1 MGGRLR
7 SWLGDV
13 DGADGPGRLRD
24 LVGATGGW
32 YPIAVLTALNLV
44 DELDRAAVAVFAP
57 NLRRYFDI
65 SNATLGGIVGAQI
78 ALIIVVGIPLGYL
91 GTRIDRA
98 RLLRA
103 SAAVWAACAAATAFA
118 VKLPLFIALR
128 LGTGIGKA
136 AVEPVGRSLLS
147 DLYPVRAWNRVFAVH
162 ASANPLGG
170 VLGPL
175 LAGGVGLAVAGDGAW
190 RWALPL
196 LAIPSVVA
204 QVAARGLREPER
216 RGAAGGPGG
225 RNAPRRWAA
234 GRLRRPG
241 GPECEPQASAATFG
255 RNGPRSDR
263 ALPLGRAVGRILGIP
278 TFHRA
283 VVAIGVLGFA
293 LVGQATFFSIL
304 YEEEFGVG
312 EGGRGAI
319 IAVLATGSLVGGLLG
334 GPVGERVF
342 HRSPTTAVRLV
353 AAGIALYAVLSSA
366 SVFLPA
372 IGAVVALQWVSLLL
386 VAIAVSPL
394 NAILSAISPPK
405 LRPLAF
411 SLLGL
416 FVALFGGVLGGVLVG
431 ALADAHGIRVGLA
444 AVGPLGVLGGLLM
457 LRSAPTIEHD
467 IETVAVELRDAE
479 DLAARVARG
488 DHPRALEVRGV
499 DFAYGNLQVL
509 FDVSLDVD
517 DGEVIALLGTNGA
530 GKSTVL
536 RAVSGLGLPS
546 RGSVRFFGEDI
557 TWLDAETRVAKGLIQ
572 VPGGKSTFPSLSV
585 LENLRTGGYTYR
597 RDKARLDAAV
607 EEVLGM
613 FPVLGERK
621 DQAAGTLSGGEQ
633 QMVALGRAFIANPRM
648 LLIDE
653 LSLGL
658 APVVVE
664 QLLGIV
670 RAFSARGTTLVL
682 VEQSVNVAL
691 SIATRAYFME
701 RGEVRFEGKASD
713 LLERDDLLRSVFLS
727 GADAAL
733 VGADP

>member
-7 SWLGDV
+7 AWLGDI
-13 DGADGPGRLRD
+13 DGEEGPGRLRD
-24 LVGATGGW
+24 LVGDAGW
-32 YPIAVLTALNLV
+32 YPVAVLTALNLV

-91 GTRIDRA
+91 GTRVDRA

-103 SAAVWAACAAATAFA
+103 SAAVWAFCAAATAFA
-118 VKLPLFIALR
+118 VRLPLFIALR

-175 LAGGVGLAVAGDGAW
+175 LAGAVGLAVAGDGAW

-196 LAIPSVVA
+196 LAIPSLVV
-204 QVAARGLREPER
+204 QLAARRLREPDGSR
-216 RGAAGGPGG
+216 AAG
-225 RNAPRRWAA
+225 ARRIALEPA
-234 GRLRRPG
+234 LTVQDEVRP
-241 GPECEPQASAATFG
+241 PAS
-255 RNGPRSDR
+255 PSPH
-263 ALPLGRAVGRILGIP
+263 LPLGRAVGRILGIP

-283 VVAIGVLGFA
+283 VVAVGVLGFA

-319 IAVLATGSLVGGLLG
+319 IALLATGSLVGGLLG

-342 HRSPTTAVRLV
+342 HRSPTKAVRLV
-353 AAGIALYAVLSSA
+353 AVGIALYALLSSA
-366 SVFLPA
+366 SVFLPS

-386 VAIAVSPL
+386 VAIAISPL
-394 NAILSAISPPK
+394 YTILSAISPPQ

-444 AVGPLGVLGGLLM
+444 AVGPLGLLGGLLM
-457 LRSAPTIEHD
+457 LRSAATIDHD
-467 IETVAVELRDAE
+467 IETVATELRDAR
-479 DLAARVARG
+479 DLADRLARG
-488 DHPRALEVRGV
+488 DRPRALEVRGV
-499 DFAYGNLQVL
+499 DFSYGNLQVL

-517 DGEVIALLGTNGA
+517 EGEVVALLGTNGA

-536 RAVSGLGLPS
+536 RAVSGLGLPT

-557 TWLDAETRVAKGLIQ
+557 TWLDAETRVGKGLIQ
-572 VPGGKSTFPSLSV
+572 VPGGKSTFPSLTV

-607 EEVLGM
+607 EEVFDL

-633 QMVALGRAFIANPRM
+633 QMVALGRAFIADPRM

-670 RAFSARGTTLVL
+670 RRFSERGTTLVL

-691 SIATRAYFME
+691 SLANRAYFME
-701 RGEVRFEGKASD
+701 RGEVRFDGRASD

-727 GADAAL
+727 GADAGL
-733 VGADP
+733 VGAQP